1 MHCLRNSK
9 NNTERK
15 MSSLW
20 LGIIHTSIKWLRLN
34 HVLVLLR
41 GRRLAETQKL
51 RVRLLCCAV
60 VHHVVLIHVWLAA
73 VSSSTTSCCCL
84 SASYALLCCEARV
97 EERHDAC
104 LRDYHALA
112 HGPPFGCD
120 FDTTDMRA
128 VN

>member
-1 MHCLRNSK
+1 VHCLRNSK

-73 VSSSTTSCCCL
+73 VSSSTTSPWAAHL
-84 SASYALLCCEARV
+84 
-97 EERHDAC
+97 
-104 LRDYHALA
+104 HAFHLFTRTESRRLQPSLWVTWQNMA
-112 HGPPFGCD
+112 AQK
-120 FDTTDMRA
+120 T
-128 VN
+128 